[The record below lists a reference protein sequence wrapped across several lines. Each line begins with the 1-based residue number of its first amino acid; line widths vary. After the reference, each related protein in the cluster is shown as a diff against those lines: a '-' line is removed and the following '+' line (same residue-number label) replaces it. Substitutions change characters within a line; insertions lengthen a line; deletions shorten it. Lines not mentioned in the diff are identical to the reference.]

1 MADITQNPDYQ
12 LVMKFLQNIRPGD
25 MDQESSEQLMMIG
38 QRIEAGGALSDRE
51 REMFEA
57 VVGAT
62 DRFPVEQMDS
72 FPQGGTNPDLMK
84 QPMAPAQ
91 DMAPATPSP
100 QMQRSYQVD
109 GGMEQMTP
117 SQMAGMQSSGAITP
131 TRAPS
136 NVMSMDDAIAA
147 GLVNPTRPQ
156 ARPTA
161 PMQSMRP
168 QARPMRQEAIMAEV
182 NVENMEENAVLFE
195 KRMGFPHT
203 EAGLDLTDEQLVNF
217 LLLCLRLHGVE
228 NDGPYYEGVEEEDM
242 DYHDDDEEMMEMP
255 HGKDVKVKVM
265 KLDGGNVHEMMN
277 KLLGG

>member
-38 QRIEAGGALSDRE
+38 QRIQAGGALSDRE

-91 DMAPATPSP
+91 DMAPVPMP
-100 QMQRSYQVD
+100 QA
-109 GGMEQMTP
+109 P
-117 SQMAGMQSSGAITP
+117 SGAP
-131 TRAPS
+131 TVPMPTTQGGPM
-136 NVMSMDDAIAA
+136 NMQDMIDAGIIK
-147 GLVNPTRPQ
+147 PERPQ

-161 PMQSMRP
+161 PMRPQMRP
-168 QARPMRQEAIMAEV
+168 S
-182 NVENMEENAVLFE
+182 N
-195 KRMGFPHT
+195 
-203 EAGLDLTDEQLVNF
+203 
-217 LLLCLRLHGVE
+217 
-228 NDGPYYEGVEEEDM
+228 
-242 DYHDDDEEMMEMP
+242 
-255 HGKDVKVKVM
+255 
-265 KLDGGNVHEMMN
+265 
-277 KLLGG
+277 LGGR

>member
-25 MDQESSEQLMMIG
+25 MDQESSDQLMMIG
-38 QRIEAGGALSDRE
+38 QRMQAGGALTDRE
-51 REMFEA
+51 REMLIA

-72 FPQGGTNPDLMK
+72 FPQGGTNPDLMRDTGAA
-84 QPMAPAQ
+84 MTEEE
-91 DMAPATPSP
+91 M
-100 QMQRSYQVD
+100 MSYQVD

-117 SQMAGMQSSGAITP
+117 SQMAAIQESGAI

-147 GLVNPTRPQ
+147 GLVNPMRPK

-168 QARPMRQEAIMAEV
+168 QARPMR
-182 NVENMEENAVLFE
+182 
-195 KRMGFPHT
+195 
-203 EAGLDLTDEQLVNF
+203 
-217 LLLCLRLHGVE
+217 
-228 NDGPYYEGVEEEDM
+228 
-242 DYHDDDEEMMEMP
+242 
-255 HGKDVKVKVM
+255 
-265 KLDGGNVHEMMN
+265 
-277 KLLGG
+277 

>member
-62 DRFPVEQMDS
+62 DRFPTEQMDS

-84 QPMAPAQ
+84 QPTMGAMSEGEMKLAMDTAMPTNLNPQQMDQFMAQKNAAQ
-91 DMAPATPSP
+91 DK
-100 QMQRSYQVD
+100 MQRSYQVD

-168 QARPMRQEAIMAEV
+168 QARPMR
-182 NVENMEENAVLFE
+182 
-195 KRMGFPHT
+195 
-203 EAGLDLTDEQLVNF
+203 
-217 LLLCLRLHGVE
+217 
-228 NDGPYYEGVEEEDM
+228 
-242 DYHDDDEEMMEMP
+242 
-255 HGKDVKVKVM
+255 
-265 KLDGGNVHEMMN
+265 
-277 KLLGG
+277 

>member
-38 QRIEAGGALSDRE
+38 QRIQAGGALSDRE

-117 SQMAGMQSSGAITP
+117 MDMQQAIDAGIIVP
-131 TRAPS
+131 K
-136 NVMSMDDAIAA
+136 
-147 GLVNPTRPQ
+147 RPMP
-156 ARPTA
+156 RPTA
-161 PMQSMRP
+161 PMQSLRPVMRP
-168 QARPMRQEAIMAEV
+168 TR
-182 NVENMEENAVLFE
+182 
-195 KRMGFPHT
+195 
-203 EAGLDLTDEQLVNF
+203 
-217 LLLCLRLHGVE
+217 
-228 NDGPYYEGVEEEDM
+228 
-242 DYHDDDEEMMEMP
+242 
-255 HGKDVKVKVM
+255 
-265 KLDGGNVHEMMN
+265 
-277 KLLGG
+277 